1 MPTAVLVELRVPPE
15 LLVDPVV
22 EQEVQELASMQELDE
37 RSQLGP
43 VRLFRY

>member
-1 MPTAVLVELRVPPE
+1 MLLEFRVLLE
-15 LLVDPVV
+15 LLVLAVV
-22 EQEVQELASMQELDE
+22 EQEVQELASMQEMGE